1 MAEPWL
7 STVEKLT
14 EFFATDQIE
23 ASARR
28 TKFVQRTSKITGKL
42 FLALMT
48 FGRWSAPHTTVPQL
62 VAKAAQLDVP
72 VEVTPEA
79 LQQRM
84 TARAVAFLRD
94 LLQTAF
100 AKLHT
105 GETICD
111 DGLFTPFPRVHIA
124 DSTGFGLPESLQ
136 AEFPGAGGS
145 GSKAGAKVQLVWDY
159 KSQTFDHFALVPWKV
174 PDNKYVE
181 TVVDL
186 AQPHSLFVFDLG
198 YFKLAAF
205 AKIVA
210 ARAYFLSRLNHQTTL
225 REVVGGRQ
233 QSLDLAHDLT
243 HERRAVLEKA
253 VVLGAHERVPAR
265 LIAVRMPEAIG
276 NERRRQVYA
285 LAKQRGYTPSQAH
298 LTLVAWNL
306 FITNVPAMIWP
317 PQTVGI
323 VYSLRWQVGV
333 SSQGSLTQSVQV
345 RPRPRD
351 SGLVAREAPGRES
364 QPVKPSDNTL
374 CKESAQ
380 RSRLQRAVNAAV
392 ASLHASPVAEPVYY
406 VRRQQGPGERSLQR
420 RSSPAGYQ
428 RRHGAKG
435 ERATGEVRGVR
446 RRKLAAEAWP
456 ITVSGKG
463 LGWHP
468 DGGSGRSTENPRAAK
483 RVGREG
489 PGPVGIPCGKGRQG

>member
-1 MAEPWL
+1 MAEAWL
-7 STVEKLT
+7 SVVTKLT
-14 EFFATDQIE
+14 EFFSADQIE

-42 FLALMT
+42 FLALVT

-62 VAKAAQLDVP
+62 VAKAAQLAVP

-145 GSKAGAKVQLVWDY
+145 GSKAGAKIQLVWDY
-159 KSQTFDHFALVPWKV
+159 KSQTFDHFALVPWHV

-233 QSLDLAHDLT
+233 QPLDLAHGLT

-265 LIAVRMPEAIG
+265 LIAVRMPEAIV
-276 NERRRQVYA
+276 NERRRQVRA

-306 FITNVPAMIWP
+306 FITNVPATIWP

-323 VYSLRWQVGV
+323 VYSLRWQVELV
-333 SSQGSLTQSVQV
+333 FKTWK
-345 RPRPRD
+345 
-351 SGLVAREAPGRES
+351 SGLHLATVTTRTKYS
-364 QPVKPSDNTL
+364 TL
-374 CKESAQ
+374 CYLYGRMLLILFTSALSSPLRATLWQQQHRELSLLRLVRHFQAGAARWLHALFQSSRQLTAFLVRACATAERLVRKAVRTRRTSAQ
-380 RSRLQRAVNAAV
+380 RLRE
-392 ASLHASPVAEPVYY
+392 SLGPLVDFFEPV
-406 VRRQQGPGERSLQR
+406 L
-420 RSSPAGYQ
+420 A
-428 RRHGAKG
+428 
-435 ERATGEVRGVR
+435 
-446 RRKLAAEAWP
+446 LAA
-456 ITVSGKG
+456 
-463 LGWHP
+463 
-468 DGGSGRSTENPRAAK
+468 
-483 RVGREG
+483 
-489 PGPVGIPCGKGRQG
+489 